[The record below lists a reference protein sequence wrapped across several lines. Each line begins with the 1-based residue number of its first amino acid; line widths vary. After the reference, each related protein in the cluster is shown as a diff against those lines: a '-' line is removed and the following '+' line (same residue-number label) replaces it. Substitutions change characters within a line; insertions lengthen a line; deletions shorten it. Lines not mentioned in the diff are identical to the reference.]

1 MLQVLKVAAR
11 WEDGTETIHNLQ
23 RNPGPNRPET
33 IKYIPQT
40 YLETVCT
47 ETSVDEAS
55 TFQHE
60 LRKVIFS
67 HITDVQRL
75 GRETLE
81 DLIAYKTEEIDA
93 ELNRHKQALTQAN
106 ATIAALQQRATP
118 DFRRQ
123 VEETVSEKKKEL
135 QAHETNKPG
144 DVSKPENLTEE
155 QKEAYDKVGADLTAE
170 NAKLQTLEQQIAAG
184 RQRLKTLTEQT
195 ALVGK
200 LEAKLANIETDLK
213 AQIQQSEPQ
222 FTSLGLDV
230 AQIITFA
237 INREPPLGKKATI
250 AAEKA
255 QVEAT
260 LSANDPASL
269 LTQLKAVQDRITGLK
284 N

>member
-135 QAHETNKPG
+135 
-144 DVSKPENLTEE
+144 TEE